1 MAVPD
6 LVNLSALI
14 DDAKCFALVRQHRW
28 PEGVHCPACGSGTVV
43 RDGFD
48 ETQAH
53 RQRYRCK
60 ACTGRFDDLTG
71 TVLAGHHQPLRV
83 WVLCLY
89 FMGLNLS
96 NRQIAQELGLDGS
109 DVQAM
114 TEQLRRGLV
123 AKIAPVRLEGEV
135 EIDEVYVVAGHKGQ
149 PAAVAKGGGSDAAA
163 GWRYCQATGLSGG
176 LRHRYQGGQ
185 GPVGRRGPGQQHA
198 DAGFHGAGP
207 EPSQALWAGHPG
219 DAAGGENSMRPAD
232 GGRIGVV
239 R

>member
-1 MAVPD
+1 M
-6 LVNLSALI
+6 
-14 DDAKCFALVRQHRW
+14 
-28 PEGVHCPACGSGTVV
+28 V

-149 PAAVAKGGGSDAAA
+149 PAAVAKGGGSGAAA
-163 GWRYCQATGLSGG
+163 GWRE
-176 LRHRYQGGQ
+176 
-185 GPVGRRGPGQQHA
+185 RR
-198 DAGFHGAGP
+198 
-207 EPSQALWAGHPG
+207 
-219 DAAGGENSMRPAD
+219 DAAHWRRTSRRSSA
-232 GGRIGVV
+232 
-239 R
+239 